1 MVRHGIPTASFRV
14 FDDFGAAEEYVFN
27 EQRDL
32 VIKASGITSGKGVF
46 LTRSDQEAL
55 QALKKLMLHKD
66 FSEAG
71 NQVIVEEVLKGNEA
85 SIIVLTDGL
94 DFQIISSA
102 RDYKRLNDNDSGPI
116 TGGMGC
122 HSPVPI
128 LNASITEIENLMIRP
143 TITGLRRDGLSYLQS
158 AHAVYLV
165 IFQ

>member
-1 MVRHGIPTASFRV
+1 MVRHGIPMALFRV
-14 FDDFGAAEEYVFN
+14 FDDFGAAEGYVFN

-32 VIKASGITSGKGVF
+32 VIKASGITSRKGVF
-46 LTRSDQEAL
+46 QTRSDQEAL
-55 QALKKLMLHKD
+55 QALQKLMLHKD

-85 SIIVLTDGL
+85 SIIVLSDEL

-102 RDYKRLNDNDSGPI
+102 RHYKRLNDNDSGPI

-128 LNASITEIENLMIRP
+128 LNASIIEIENLMIRP

-158 AHAVYLV
+158 AHAVYLI